1 MKRPAIIIAILLAA
15 VTVKAQV
22 SFKTL
27 VSATSIVAGESFRI
41 QYVLS
46 DGAKVGN
53 FVAPDFGAFRV
64 AAGPDIYLS
73 SGAASFQSPQVK
85 NYVFT
90 LVAPR
95 TGKYTIPGAVINIDG
110 KFIKS
115 NAVLVDVVSKETA
128 ARMSG
133 MDAPSSDFMLKPGDN
148 VQEKIKENLFVKV
161 SVNKKTCYVGEP
173 VLATFKL
180 YSRLESKSDITKNP
194 GFYGFTVYDMVNLQ
208 DKIVET
214 ENINGRLFDVH
225 TIRKVQ
231 LYPLQAG
238 VFSIDAMQVLNKVAY
253 SKNTV
258 RKKAEQEISEGL
270 LGSGEDE
277 LPDEGTTIYEN
288 IITTEP
294 VAITVKAMPEKNK
307 PVVFNGAVGRFSI
320 AASLA
325 KNILAKNEEGFLE
338 ITIKGKGNFIQLSA
352 PAIAWPEGVEGFDP
366 SVKDSLDKT
375 SLPLAGSRTFRYP
388 FVCNK
393 PGTYSFQPVSF
404 SFFDADS
411 NAFKTITAGAMKV
424 VIDNTEKTTI
434 AAVAEKKTSI
444 AVESE
449 RAARRAVIIVVS
461 IVLLVLG
468 YWAIKKKEQPV
479 VPVEPIVKGP
489 SAEELLTT
497 LSAEMAEQGPIE
509 FSQSLQNT
517 IWTFLGQRFDISGSG
532 MNKQLLKEKMRVA
545 GVDVETSNQLFQLLS
560 NCEAEIFAGVSL
572 SQDKELVLQQA
583 KEILQQIEQ
592 SAA

>member
-1 MKRPAIIIAILLAA
+1 MKRTAIIIAILLAA
-15 VTVKAQV
+15 VTAKAQI

-46 DGAKVGN
+46 DGAKAGN
-53 FVAPDFGAFRV
+53 FTAPNFGAFRV

-73 SGAASFQSPQVK
+73 SGEASFQSPQVK

-95 TGKYTIPGAVINIDG
+95 TGKYTIPGAMINIDG

-115 NAVLVDVVSKETA
+115 NAVIVDVVSKETA

-161 SVNKKTCYVGEP
+161 SVSKKTCFVGEP

-270 LGSGEDE
+270 LSSGEDE

-288 IITTEP
+288 TISTEP

-307 PVVFNGAVGRFSI
+307 PVVFNGAVGRFNI

-404 SFFDADS
+404 SFFDTDS
-411 NAFKTITAGAMKV
+411 NAFKTITAGTMKV
-424 VIDNTEKTTI
+424 VIDNTEKATI
-434 AAVAEKKTSI
+434 AIAEKQTSI

-468 YWAIKKKEQPV
+468 YWAIKRKEQPV
-479 VPVEPIVKGP
+479 VPAEPIVKGP
-489 SAEELLTT
+489 YAEELLTA
-497 LSAEMAEQGPIE
+497 LSAEMAEQEPIE
-509 FSQSLQNT
+509 FSHSLQNT

-532 MNKQLLKEKMRVA
+532 MNKQLLEGKMIA
-545 GVDVETSNQLFQLLS
+545 SGVGVETSNRLFQLLS
-560 NCEAEIFAGVSL
+560 NCEAEIFTGISL

-583 KEILQQIEQ
+583 KDILQEIEQ